1 MIQVRIGKL
10 PNGKVPVAEVRDGT
24 TRSVLMRMVENQ
36 VSTGERTKTLERA
49 VVELQGR
56 PAGSD
61 PRGKDAEYW
70 ANKAKE
76 SEDQAKVYAHG
87 ANTSKDLAETAKDAA
102 VAAKG
107 GAESAKSG
115 AESAKSGAE
124 AAKSGAEAAKS
135 GAEAAKSGAEAAKS
149 GAEAARN
156 EAQSYASNASSYK
169 DLANVAKE
177 NAIYNAQQAYD
188 ARVRAEAAANFAR
201 WTPLTHNQAFAN
213 NTVESAA
220 FLPMSLFVRD
230 NKKTYDVEVRFVY
243 WYRHDP
249 KITSTVRHFL
259 VGEYTIDETTGV
271 PTEVKF
277 VRSSIKPSASKPIV
291 TGRVETLT
299 LENVSPASY
308 LAFING
314 STKSITDASHQA
326 AGQAYW
332 DIYIYIKEHSAS

>member
-1 MIQVRIGKL
+1 MIQVRIGKV

-56 PAGSD
+56 PAGSG
-61 PRGKDAEYW
+61 PRGEDAEYW

-76 SEDQAKVYAHG
+76 SEDQAKIYAHG
-87 ANTSKDLAETAKDAA
+87 ANTSKDLAEAAKDAA

-107 GAESAKSG
+107 GAESAK
-115 AESAKSGAE
+115 ADAE
-124 AAKSGAEAAKS
+124 AAKSGAESAK
-135 GAEAAKSGAEAAKS
+135 GEAES
-149 GAEAARN
+149 ARN
-156 EAQSYASNASSYK
+156 EAQSYASSASGYK
-169 DLANVAKE
+169 DLAMGAEE
-177 NAIYNAQQAYD
+177 NATYNAQQAYD
-188 ARVRAEAAANFAR
+188 ARVRAEAAAAAVFAR
-201 WTPLTHNQAFAN
+201 WTPLAHNQAFAN
-213 NTVESAA
+213 DKTTSAA
-220 FLPMSLFVRD
+220 FLPMSLFAWD

-243 WYRHDP
+243 WYRHTP

-259 VGEYTIDETTGV
+259 VGEYSIDQTSGV

-277 VRSSIKPSASKPIV
+277 VRSSITPSASAPIV

-299 LENVSPASY
+299 LENVSSASY

-314 STKSITDASHQA
+314 STTSITDASHQA

-332 DIYIYIKEHSAS
+332 DVYIYIKEHSAS

>member
-56 PAGSD
+56 PAGSG
-61 PRGKDAEYW
+61 PRGEDAEYW

-87 ANTSKDLAETAKDAA
+87 ANASKDLAETAKDAA
-102 VAAKG
+102 VAAKA

-115 AESAKSGAE
+115 AES
-124 AAKSGAEAAKS
+124 
-135 GAEAAKSGAEAAKS
+135 
-149 GAEAARN
+149 ARN

-177 NAIYNAQQAYD
+177 NAIYNAQQAHD

-201 WTPLTHNQAFAN
+201 WTPLAHNQAFAN
-213 NTVESAA
+213 NTAESAA
-220 FLPMSLFVRD
+220 FLPMSLFVWD
-230 NKKTYDVEVRFVY
+230 NEKTYDVEVRFVY

-259 VGEYTIDETTGV
+259 VGEYTINETTGV

-277 VRSSIKPSASKPIV
+277 VRSSIKPSASEPIV

>member
-56 PAGSD
+56 PAGSG
-61 PRGKDAEYW
+61 PRGEDAEYW

-87 ANTSKDLAETAKDAA
+87 ANASKDLAETAKDAA
-102 VAAKG
+102 VAAKD
-107 GAESAKSG
+107 GAESAKADAETAKSG
-115 AESAKSGAE
+115 AESAKGDAE
-124 AAKSGAEAAKS
+124 S
-135 GAEAAKSGAEAAKS
+135 
-149 GAEAARN
+149 ARN

-177 NAIYNAQQAYD
+177 NAIYNAQQANN
-188 ARVRAEAAANFAR
+188 ARVRAEAAAAAAAAFAR
-201 WTPLTHNQAFAN
+201 WAPLAHNQEFAN
-213 NTVESAA
+213 NTATSAA
-220 FLPMSLFVRD
+220 FLPMSLFVWD
-230 NKKTYDVEVRFVY
+230 NKKTYDAEVRFVY

-314 STKSITDASHQA
+314 STKSITDKSHQA

>member
-56 PAGSD
+56 PAGSG
-61 PRGKDAEYW
+61 PRGEDAEYW

-76 SEDQAKVYAHG
+76 SEDQAKVYAQG

-107 GAESAKSG
+107 GAEK
-115 AESAKSGAE
+115 AKSGAE
-124 AAKSGAEAAKS
+124 AAKSGADE
-135 GAEAAKSGAEAAKS
+135 AKS

-177 NAIYNAQQAYD
+177 NAIHNAQQANN
-188 ARVRAEAAANFAR
+188 ARVRAEAAVAFAR
-201 WTPLTHNQAFAN
+201 WTPLAHNQAFAN
-213 NTVESAA
+213 NTAASAA
-220 FLPMSLFVRD
+220 FLPMSLFVWD
-230 NKKTYDVEVRFVY
+230 NKKTYDAEVRFVY

-259 VGEYTIDETTGV
+259 VGEYSIDQASGV
-271 PTEVKF
+271 QTEVKF
-277 VRSSIKPSASKPIV
+277 VRSSINPSASKPIV

-299 LENVSPASY
+299 LENISPASY

>member
-49 VVELQGR
+49 VVELQSR
-56 PAGSD
+56 PAGSGL
-61 PRGKDAEYW
+61 RSEDAEYW

-102 VAAKG
+102 VAAK
-107 GAESAKSG
+107 SG
-115 AESAKSGAE
+115 AES
-124 AAKSGAEAAKS
+124 
-135 GAEAAKSGAEAAKS
+135 AKSGAEAAKS

-177 NAIYNAQQAYD
+177 NAIYNAQQANN
-188 ARVRAEAAANFAR
+188 ARVRAEAAAAFVHWA
-201 WTPLTHNQAFAN
+201 PLAHNQEFAN
-213 NTVESAA
+213 NTAKNAA
-220 FLPMSLFVRD
+220 FLPMSLFVWD
-230 NKKTYDVEVRFVY
+230 NKKTYDAEVRFVY
-243 WYRHDP
+243 WYRYNP

>member
-1 MIQVRIGKL
+1 MIQVRIGKR

-56 PAGSD
+56 PAGSG
-61 PRGKDAEYW
+61 PRGEDAEYW

-76 SEDQAKVYAHG
+76 SEDQAKVYAQG

-107 GAESAKSG
+107 GAESAKAD
-115 AESAKSGAE
+115 AETAKSGAE
-124 AAKSGAEAAKS
+124 S
-135 GAEAAKSGAEAAKS
+135 
-149 GAEAARN
+149 ARN

-177 NAIYNAQQAYD
+177 NAIHNAQQANN
-188 ARVRAEAAANFAR
+188 ARVRAEAAVAFAR
-201 WTPLTHNQAFAN
+201 WTPLAHNQAFAN
-213 NTVESAA
+213 NTASSAA
-220 FLPMSLFVRD
+220 FLPMSLFVWD
-230 NKKTYDVEVRFVY
+230 NEKIYDVKVRFVY
-243 WYRHDP
+243 WYRHTP
-249 KITSTVRHFL
+249 KITSTARYFL
-259 VGEYTIDETTGV
+259 VGEYSIDQTSGV

-277 VRSSIKPSASKPIV
+277 VRSSITPSESEPIV
-291 TGRVETLT
+291 TGRVKTLN

-314 STKSITDASHQA
+314 STTKITNASHRA
-326 AGQAYW
+326 EGQAYW
-332 DIYIYIKEHSAS
+332 DVYIYIKEHSAS

>member
-56 PAGSD
+56 PAGSG
-61 PRGKDAEYW
+61 PRGEEAEYW

-76 SEDQAKVYAHG
+76 SENQAKVYAHG
-87 ANTSKDLAETAKDAA
+87 ANASKDLAETAKDAA
-102 VAAKG
+102 VAAKDAAVAAKG
-107 GAESAKSG
+107 GAESAKADAETAKSG
-115 AESAKSGAE
+115 AESAKGEAE
-124 AAKSGAEAAKS
+124 S
-135 GAEAAKSGAEAAKS
+135 
-149 GAEAARN
+149 ARN
-156 EAQSYASNASSYK
+156 KAQSYASNASSYK

-177 NAIYNAQQAYD
+177 NAIHNAQQANN
-188 ARVRAEAAANFAR
+188 ARVRAEAAAAFAR
-201 WTPLTHNQAFAN
+201 WTPLAHNKAFAN
-213 NTVESAA
+213 NTAESAA
-220 FLPMSLFVRD
+220 FLPMSLFVWD

-243 WYRHDP
+243 WYRYKP

-259 VGEYTIDETTGV
+259 VGEYSIDQTSGV
-271 PTEVKF
+271 QTEVKF
-277 VRSSIKPSASKPIV
+277 VRSSITPSKSKPIV
-291 TGRVETLT
+291 TGRIETLT

-314 STKSITDASHQA
+314 STKSITDKSHRA

-332 DIYIYIKEHSAS
+332 DIYIYIKERSAS

>member
-56 PAGSD
+56 PAGSG
-61 PRGKDAEYW
+61 PRGEDAEYW

-76 SEDQAKVYAHG
+76 SEDQAKVYAQG

-107 GAESAKSG
+107 
-115 AESAKSGAE
+115 
-124 AAKSGAEAAKS
+124 
-135 GAEAAKSGAEAAKS
+135 GAEAAKS

-177 NAIYNAQQAYD
+177 NAIHNAQQANN
-188 ARVRAEAAANFAR
+188 ARVRAEAAVAFAR
-201 WTPLTHNQAFAN
+201 WTPLAHNQAFAN
-213 NTVESAA
+213 NTAASAA
-220 FLPMSLFVRD
+220 FLPMSLFVWD
-230 NKKTYDVEVRFVY
+230 NKKTYDAEVRFVY

-259 VGEYTIDETTGV
+259 VGEYSIDQASGV
-271 PTEVKF
+271 QTEVKF
-277 VRSSIKPSASKPIV
+277 VRSSINPSASKPIV

-299 LENVSPASY
+299 LENISPASY

-314 STKSITDASHQA
+314 STKSITDASHKA
-326 AGQAYW
+326 AGQEYW

>member
-36 VSTGERTKTLERA
+36 VAAGERTKTLERA
-49 VVELQGR
+49 VAELQGR
-56 PAGSD
+56 PAGSG
-61 PRGKDAEYW
+61 PRGEDAEHW

-76 SEDQAKVYAHG
+76 SEDQAKIYAQG
-87 ANTSKDLAETAKDAA
+87 ANTSKNLADAAKDAAVAAKDAA

-107 GAESAKSG
+107 GAESAKAD

-124 AAKSGAEAAKS
+124 SAKGEAES
-135 GAEAAKSGAEAAKS
+135 
-149 GAEAARN
+149 ARN
-156 EAQSYASNASSYK
+156 EARNYASSASDYN
-169 DLANVAKE
+169 DLANGAKE
-177 NAIYNAQQAYD
+177 NAIYNAQQAYN
-188 ARVRAEAAANFAR
+188 ARVRAEAAAAFAR
-201 WTPLTHNQAFAN
+201 WTPLAHNQEFAN
-213 NTVESAA
+213 NTAASAA
-220 FLPMSLFVRD
+220 FLPMSLFVWD
-230 NKKTYDVEVRFVY
+230 NEKTYDVEVRFVY
-243 WYRHDP
+243 WYRHEP

-259 VGEYTIDETTGV
+259 VGEYTINETTGV
-271 PTEVKF
+271 QTEVKF
-277 VRSSIKPSASKPIV
+277 VRSSITPSASAPIV
-291 TGRVETLT
+291 TGRIETLT

-314 STKSITDASHQA
+314 STRSITDASHHA

>member
-1 MIQVRIGKL
+1 MIQVRIGKV

-36 VSTGERTKTLERA
+36 VAVGERTKTLERA

-56 PAGSD
+56 PAGSG
-61 PRGKDAEYW
+61 PRGEDAEYW

-87 ANTSKDLAETAKDAA
+87 ANTSRGLAETAKDAA

-107 GAESAKSG
+107 GAESAKADAESAKRG

-124 AAKSGAEAAKS
+124 S
-135 GAEAAKSGAEAAKS
+135 
-149 GAEAARN
+149 ARN
-156 EAQSYASNASSYK
+156 EAQSYASSASEYK
-169 DLANVAKE
+169 DLAEVAKE
-177 NAIYNAQQAYD
+177 NAIYNAQQANN
-188 ARVRAEAAANFAR
+188 ARVRAEAAAAAAFAR
-201 WTPLTHNQAFAN
+201 WTPLAHNQAFAN
-213 NTVESAA
+213 DNADSAA
-220 FLPMSLFVRD
+220 FLPMSLFVWD
-230 NKKTYDVEVRFVY
+230 NEKTYDVEVRFVY
-243 WYRHDP
+243 WYRRKP

-259 VGEYTIDETTGV
+259 VGEYSINQTSGV

-277 VRSSIKPSASKPIV
+277 VRSSIKPSASAPIV
-291 TGRVETLT
+291 TGRVEALT

-314 STKSITDASHQA
+314 STTSITDAEHEA

-332 DIYIYIKEHSAS
+332 DVYIYIKEHSAS

>member
-49 VVELQGR
+49 VVELQSR
-56 PAGSD
+56 PAGSG
-61 PRGKDAEYW
+61 PRGEDAEYW

-87 ANTSKDLAETAKDAA
+87 ANASKDLAETAKDAA

-107 GAESAKSG
+107 GAESAKADAETAKSG
-115 AESAKSGAE
+115 AESAKADAE
-124 AAKSGAEAAKS
+124 TAKSGAESAK
-135 GAEAAKSGAEAAKS
+135 GEAES
-149 GAEAARN
+149 ARN
-156 EAQSYASNASSYK
+156 EAQSYASSASGYK
-169 DLANVAKE
+169 DLAIGAEE
-177 NAIYNAQQAYD
+177 NAIYNAQQANN
-188 ARVRAEAAANFAR
+188 ARVRAEAAAAFAR
-201 WTPLTHNQAFAN
+201 WTPLAHNQAFAN
-213 NTVESAA
+213 NTAESAA
-220 FLPMSLFVRD
+220 FLPMSLFVWD

-243 WYRHDP
+243 WYRRKP

-259 VGEYTIDETTGV
+259 VGEYSIDQTSGV
-271 PTEVKF
+271 QTEVKF

-291 TGRVETLT
+291 TGRIETLT

-314 STKSITDASHQA
+314 STTSITDASHQA
-326 AGQAYW
+326 EGQAQW
-332 DIYIYIKEHSAS
+332 DVYIYIKEHSAS

>member
-56 PAGSD
+56 PAGSG
-61 PRGKDAEYW
+61 PRGEDAEYW

-87 ANTSKDLAETAKDAA
+87 ANASKDLANASKDLAETAKDAA
-102 VAAKG
+102 VAAKDAAVAAKD
-107 GAESAKSG
+107 GAESAKAEAETAKSG
-115 AESAKSGAE
+115 AESAKGEAE
-124 AAKSGAEAAKS
+124 S
-135 GAEAAKSGAEAAKS
+135 
-149 GAEAARN
+149 ARN
-156 EAQSYASNASSYK
+156 KAQSYASNASSYK

-177 NAIYNAQQAYD
+177 NAIHNAQQANN
-188 ARVRAEAAANFAR
+188 ARVRAEAAAAFAR
-201 WTPLTHNQAFAN
+201 WTPLAHNQAFAN
-213 NTVESAA
+213 NTAESAA
-220 FLPMSLFVRD
+220 FLPMSLFVWD

-243 WYRHDP
+243 WYRNKP

-259 VGEYTIDETTGV
+259 VGEYSIDQASGV
-271 PTEVKF
+271 QTEVKF
-277 VRSSIKPSASKPIV
+277 VRSSITPSASEPIV

-299 LENVSPASY
+299 LKNVSPASY

-314 STKSITDASHQA
+314 STKSITDKSHQA

-332 DIYIYIKEHSAS
+332 DVYIYIKEHSAS

>member
-24 TRSVLMRMVENQ
+24 IRSVLMRMVENQ
-36 VSTGERTKTLERA
+36 VAAGERTKTLERA
-49 VVELQGR
+49 VSELQGR
-56 PAGSD
+56 PSGSG
-61 PRGKDAEYW
+61 PRGEDAEYW

-76 SEDQAKVYAHG
+76 SEDQAKVYAQG
-87 ANTSKDLAETAKDAA
+87 AKTSKNLADAAKDAA

-107 GAESAKSG
+107 GAESAK
-115 AESAKSGAE
+115 AGAE

-135 GAEAAKSGAEAAKS
+135 GAESAKSGAES
-149 GAEAARN
+149 ARN
-156 EAQSYASNASSYK
+156 EARNYASSASTYK
-169 DLANVAKE
+169 DLAKNAEE

-188 ARVRAEAAANFAR
+188 ARVRAEAAAAFAR
-201 WTPLTHNQAFAN
+201 WTPLAHNQEFAN
-213 NTVESAA
+213 NESESAA

-243 WYRHDP
+243 WYRYKP

-259 VGEYTIDETTGV
+259 VGEYTIDNTTGV
-271 PTEVKF
+271 QTEVKF
-277 VRSSIKPSASKPIV
+277 IRSSIKPSKSAPIV

-314 STKSITDASHQA
+314 STTSITDASHQA
-326 AGQAYW
+326 AGHANW

>member
-36 VSTGERTKTLERA
+36 VSIGERTKTLERA

-56 PAGSD
+56 PAGSG
-61 PRGKDAEYW
+61 PRGEDAEYW

-76 SEDQAKVYAHG
+76 SEDQAKAYAHG
-87 ANTSKDLAETAKDAA
+87 ANASKDLAETAKDAA
-102 VAAKG
+102 VAAKA

-115 AESAKSGAE
+115 AES
-124 AAKSGAEAAKS
+124 
-135 GAEAAKSGAEAAKS
+135 
-149 GAEAARN
+149 ARN

-177 NAIYNAQQAYD
+177 NAIHNAQQANN
-188 ARVRAEAAANFAR
+188 ARVRAEAAVAFAR
-201 WTPLTHNQAFAN
+201 WTPLAHNRAFAN
-213 NTVESAA
+213 DTATSAA
-220 FLPMSLFVRD
+220 FLPMSLFVWD

-259 VGEYTIDETTGV
+259 VGEYTINETTGV

>member
-1 MIQVRIGKL
+1 MIQVRIGKV

-36 VSTGERTKTLERA
+36 VAVGERTKTLERA

-56 PAGSD
+56 PAGSG
-61 PRGKDAEYW
+61 PRGEDAEYW

-87 ANTSKDLAETAKDAA
+87 ANTSKGLAETAKDAA

-115 AESAKSGAE
+115 AESA
-124 AAKSGAEAAKS
+124 
-135 GAEAAKSGAEAAKS
+135 
-149 GAEAARN
+149 RN
-156 EAQSYASNASSYK
+156 EARSYASSASEYK
-169 DLANVAKE
+169 DLAEVAKE
-177 NAIYNAQQAYD
+177 NAIYNAQQANN
-188 ARVRAEAAANFAR
+188 ARVRAEAAAAFAR
-201 WTPLTHNQAFAN
+201 WTPLAHNQAFAN
-213 NTVESAA
+213 NTTTSAA
-220 FLPMSLFVRD
+220 FLPMSLFVWD

-243 WYRHDP
+243 WYRHTP
-249 KITSTVRHFL
+249 QITSTVRHFL
-259 VGEYTIDETTGV
+259 VGEYSIDQASGV

-277 VRSSIKPSASKPIV
+277 VRSSITPSASKPIV

-299 LENVSPASY
+299 LENVSPASH

-314 STKSITDASHQA
+314 STTNITDASHQA
-326 AGQAYW
+326 AGDKYW

>member
-36 VSTGERTKTLERA
+36 VSTDERTKTLERA

-56 PAGSD
+56 PAGSG
-61 PRGKDAEYW
+61 PRGEDAEYW

-76 SEDQAKVYAHG
+76 SEDQAKAYAHG
-87 ANTSKDLAETAKDAA
+87 ANASKDLAETAKDAA
-102 VAAKG
+102 VAAKA

-124 AAKSGAEAAKS
+124 AAKSGAES
-135 GAEAAKSGAEAAKS
+135 AKS

-177 NAIYNAQQAYD
+177 NAIHNAQQANN
-188 ARVRAEAAANFAR
+188 ARVRAEAAVAFAR
-201 WTPLTHNQAFAN
+201 WTPLAHNQAFAN
-213 NTVESAA
+213 NTATSAA
-220 FLPMSLFVRD
+220 FLPMSLFVWD
-230 NKKTYDVEVRFVY
+230 NKKTYDAEVRFVY

-259 VGEYTIDETTGV
+259 VGEYTINETTGV

-314 STKSITDASHQA
+314 STKSITDESHQA

>member
-36 VSTGERTKTLERA
+36 VAVGERTKTLERA

-56 PAGSD
+56 PAGAG
-61 PRGKDAEYW
+61 PRGEDAEYW

-87 ANTSKDLAETAKDAA
+87 ANVSKDLAEAAKDAA

-107 GAESAKSG
+107 GAESAKGGAESAKADAESAKSG

-124 AAKSGAEAAKS
+124 S
-135 GAEAAKSGAEAAKS
+135 
-149 GAEAARN
+149 ARN
-156 EAQSYASNASSYK
+156 EARGYASSASDYK
-169 DLANVAKE
+169 DLAEVAKE
-177 NAIYNAQQAYD
+177 NATYSAQQAYD
-188 ARVRAEAAANFAR
+188 ARVRAEAAAAFAR
-201 WTPLTHNQAFAN
+201 WTPLAHNQAFAN
-213 NTVESAA
+213 NTLDSAA
-220 FLPMSLFVRD
+220 FLPMSLFVWD
-230 NKKTYDVEVRFVY
+230 NEKTYDVEVRFVY
-243 WYRHDP
+243 WYRHTP

-259 VGEYTIDETTGV
+259 VGEYSIDQASGV

-277 VRSSIKPSASKPIV
+277 VRSSITPSTAEPIV
-291 TGRVETLT
+291 TGRVEALT

-314 STKSITDASHQA
+314 STTSITDASHQA
-326 AGQAYW
+326 AGQEYW
-332 DIYIYIKEHSAS
+332 DVYIYIKEHSAS

>member
-10 PNGKVPVAEVRDGT
+10 PNGKVPVSEVRDGT

-56 PAGSD
+56 PAGAG
-61 PRGKDAEYW
+61 PRGEDAEYW

-76 SEDQAKVYAHG
+76 SEDQAKVYAQG

-107 GAESAKSG
+107 GAEKAKSG
-115 AESAKSGAE
+115 AEKAKSGAE
-124 AAKSGAEAAKS
+124 KAKS

-177 NAIYNAQQAYD
+177 NAIHNAQQANN
-188 ARVRAEAAANFAR
+188 ARVRAEAAAAFAR
-201 WTPLTHNQAFAN
+201 WTPLAHNQAFAN
-213 NTVESAA
+213 NTAASAA
-220 FLPMSLFVRD
+220 FLPMSLFVWD
-230 NKKTYDVEVRFVY
+230 NKKTYDAEVRFVY

-259 VGEYTIDETTGV
+259 VGEYSIDQASGV
-271 PTEVKF
+271 QTEVKF
-277 VRSSIKPSASKPIV
+277 VRSSITPSESAPIV
-291 TGRVETLT
+291 TGLVETLT
-299 LENVSPASY
+299 LENISPASY

-314 STKSITDASHQA
+314 STKSITDASHKA
-326 AGQAYW
+326 AGQEYW

>member
-61 PRGKDAEYW
+61 PRGEDAEYW

-87 ANTSKDLAETAKDAA
+87 ANASKDLAETAKDAA
-102 VAAKG
+102 VAAKDAAVAAKD
-107 GAESAKSG
+107 GAESAKAEAETAKSGAETAKSG
-115 AESAKSGAE
+115 AESAKGEAE
-124 AAKSGAEAAKS
+124 S
-135 GAEAAKSGAEAAKS
+135 
-149 GAEAARN
+149 ARN
-156 EAQSYASNASSYK
+156 KAQSYASNASSYK

-177 NAIYNAQQAYD
+177 NAIHNAQQANN
-188 ARVRAEAAANFAR
+188 ARVRAEAAAAFAR
-201 WTPLTHNQAFAN
+201 WTPLAHNQAFAN
-213 NTVESAA
+213 NTTESAA
-220 FLPMSLFVRD
+220 FLPMSLFVWD

-243 WYRHDP
+243 WYRHKP
-249 KITSTVRHFL
+249 KITSTVRHFF
-259 VGEYTIDETTGV
+259 VGEYTINETTGV
-271 PTEVKF
+271 QTEVKF

-314 STKSITDASHQA
+314 STTSITDESHQA
-326 AGQAYW
+326 AGNEYW
-332 DIYIYIKEHSAS
+332 DVYIYIKEHSAS

>member
-1 MIQVRIGKL
+1 MIQVRIGKV

-36 VSTGERTKTLERA
+36 VAVGERTKTLERA

-56 PAGSD
+56 PAGSG
-61 PRGKDAEYW
+61 PRGEDAEYW

-87 ANTSKDLAETAKDAA
+87 ANTSRGLAETAKDAA

-107 GAESAKSG
+107 GAESAKAD
-115 AESAKSGAE
+115 AETAKSGAE
-124 AAKSGAEAAKS
+124 TAKSGAETAKS
-135 GAEAAKSGAEAAKS
+135 GAEK
-149 GAEAARN
+149 ARN
-156 EAQSYASNASSYK
+156 EAQSYASSASEYK
-169 DLANVAKE
+169 NLAEVAKE
-177 NAIYNAQQAYD
+177 NAIYNAQQANN
-188 ARVRAEAAANFAR
+188 ARVRAEAAAAFAR
-201 WTPLTHNQAFAN
+201 WTPLAHNQAFAN
-213 NTVESAA
+213 DTTTSAA
-220 FLPMSLFVRD
+220 FLPMSLFVWD

-243 WYRHDP
+243 WYRHKP

-259 VGEYTIDETTGV
+259 VGEYTINKTTGV
-271 PTEVKF
+271 QTEVKF

-291 TGRVETLT
+291 TGCVETLT
-299 LENVSPASY
+299 LENVSPASH

-314 STKSITDASHQA
+314 STTNITDASHQA
-326 AGQAYW
+326 AGDEYW

>member
-56 PAGSD
+56 PAGSG
-61 PRGKDAEYW
+61 PRGEDAEYW

-87 ANTSKDLAETAKDAA
+87 ANASKDLAETAKDAA
-102 VAAKG
+102 VAAKDG
-107 GAESAKSG
+107 AESAKADAETAKSGAESAKSG
-115 AESAKSGAE
+115 AESAKGEAE
-124 AAKSGAEAAKS
+124 S
-135 GAEAAKSGAEAAKS
+135 
-149 GAEAARN
+149 ARN

-177 NAIYNAQQAYD
+177 NAIHSAQQANN
-188 ARVRAEAAANFAR
+188 ARVRAEAAVAFAR
-201 WTPLTHNQAFAN
+201 WTPLAHNQAFAN
-213 NTVESAA
+213 NTAASAA
-220 FLPMSLFVRD
+220 FLPMSLFVWD
-230 NKKTYDVEVRFVY
+230 NEKTYDVEVRFVY
-243 WYRHDP
+243 WYRYEP

-259 VGEYTIDETTGV
+259 VGEYSIDQTSGV
-271 PTEVKF
+271 QTEVKF
-277 VRSSIKPSASKPIV
+277 VRSSITPSASKPIV
-291 TGRVETLT
+291 TGRIETLT

-314 STKSITDASHQA
+314 STTSITDESHQA
-326 AGQAYW
+326 AGKAYW
-332 DIYIYIKEHSAS
+332 DVYIYIKEHSAS

>member
-36 VSTGERTKTLERA
+36 VSIGERTKTLERA

-56 PAGSD
+56 PAGSG
-61 PRGKDAEYW
+61 PRGEDAEYW

-76 SEDQAKVYAHG
+76 SEDQAKAYAHG
-87 ANTSKDLAETAKDAA
+87 ANASKDLAETAKDAA
-102 VAAKG
+102 VAAKA

-115 AESAKSGAE
+115 AES
-124 AAKSGAEAAKS
+124 
-135 GAEAAKSGAEAAKS
+135 AKS

-177 NAIYNAQQAYD
+177 NAIHNAQQANN
-188 ARVRAEAAANFAR
+188 ARVRAEAAVAFAR
-201 WTPLTHNQAFAN
+201 WTPLAHNQAFAN
-213 NTVESAA
+213 NTAESAA
-220 FLPMSLFVRD
+220 FLPMSLFVWD

-259 VGEYTIDETTGV
+259 VGEYTINETTGV

-277 VRSSIKPSASKPIV
+277 VRSSITPSTAAPIV

>member
-36 VSTGERTKTLERA
+36 VAVGERTKTLERA

-56 PAGSD
+56 PAGAG
-61 PRGKDAEYW
+61 PRGEDAEYW

-87 ANTSKDLAETAKDAA
+87 ANTSRGLAEAAKDAAVAAKGGAEAAKDAA

-107 GAESAKSG
+107 GAESAKRG
-115 AESAKSGAE
+115 AESAKRGAE
-124 AAKSGAEAAKS
+124 S
-135 GAEAAKSGAEAAKS
+135 
-149 GAEAARN
+149 ARN
-156 EAQSYASNASSYK
+156 EAQSYASSASEYK
-169 DLANVAKE
+169 DLAEVAKE
-177 NAIYNAQQAYD
+177 NAIYNAQQANN
-188 ARVRAEAAANFAR
+188 ARVRAEAAAAAAFAR
-201 WTPLTHNQAFAN
+201 WTPLAHNQAFAN
-213 NTVESAA
+213 NTTASAA
-220 FLPMSLFVRD
+220 FLPMSLFAWD
-230 NKKTYDVEVRFVY
+230 NKKTYDAEVRFVY

-259 VGEYTIDETTGV
+259 VGEYTINETTGV

-277 VRSSIKPSASKPIV
+277 VRSSIKPSASAPIV

-326 AGQAYW
+326 AGQEYW
-332 DIYIYIKEHSAS
+332 DVYIYIKEHSAS